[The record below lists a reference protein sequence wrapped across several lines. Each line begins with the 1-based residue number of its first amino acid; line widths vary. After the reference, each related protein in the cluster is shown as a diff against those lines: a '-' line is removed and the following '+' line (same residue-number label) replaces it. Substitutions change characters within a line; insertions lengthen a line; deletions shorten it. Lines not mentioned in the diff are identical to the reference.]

1 MGCPYKFILGIPGQ
15 GFHSSR
21 FLGYAVNDTLGT
33 VGLALLTSWLFRIN
47 IWLSLAVW
55 FISGEILHYY
65 FGVQTAF
72 LTTIGLQ
79 ACS

>member
-15 GFHSSR
+15 GFHSTR

-33 VGLALLTSWLFRIN
+33 VGLALLTSMLFGVN
-47 IWLSLAVW
+47 VWVSLAVW
-55 FISGEILHYY
+55 FIGGEILHYV

-72 LTTIGLQ
+72 LTTIGVQ
-79 ACS
+79 AC